1 MNQFPYF
8 TEEDLPEVS
17 CGEGVEIDTAYSDAE
32 LAAEDDD
39 DEELDAT
46 PEDVILILGF
56 DPFPSD

>member
-17 CGEGVEIDTAYSDAE
+17 CGEGVEIDTSYSDAE
-32 LAAEDDD
+32 LEAEDDD